1 MSLSSLPKKALLV
14 GINYNSIPQIKL
26 NGCISD
32 IINMSNTLQDAFN
45 YSSSDIT
52 MLRDDVSS
60 PNMLPTRQ
68 NILNNL
74 NNLINQSANYS
85 EIWFHYSGHG
95 SQIRDLNGDEVD
107 KLDEVIV
114 PLDYS
119 TKGFITDDE
128 VFNIV
133 KNSKCRTI
141 LLFDSCHSGTM
152 CDLQYIFNYNSGK
165 VIGSLNGNKSITT
178 NPNIICFSG
187 CRDSQTSADV
197 YLPSEARSVGAFT
210 ASFLAALRRN
220 RINVDIMKLY
230 SDLCTIILSSG
241 FSQIPTLSC
250 STNSPNYVF
259 QRSINSV
266 TSKTSPNS
274 VVLVNTGTTTATKD
288 LKILPIDLIKKIPD
302 FPANNIKM
310 DFNKSSRNI
319 KSKTFNMK
327 FM

>member
-1 MSLSSLPKKALLV
+1 MSLTILPKKALLV

-32 IINMSNTLQDAFN
+32 VINMANTLQDAFD

-60 PNMLPTRQ
+60 PSMLPTRA
-68 NILNNL
+68 NILNTL
-74 NNLINQSANYS
+74 NTLVNQSASYS

-95 SQIRDLNGDEVD
+95 SQIKDLNGDEID

-114 PLDYS
+114 PLDYA

-133 KNSKCRTI
+133 KNTKCRTI

-152 CDLQYIFNYNSGK
+152 CDLQYMFEYTNGK
-165 VIGSLNGNKSITT
+165 VVGSVNGNKTIPT
-178 NPNIICFSG
+178 NPNVICFSG
-187 CRDSQTSADV
+187 CKDTQTSADV

-210 ASFLAALRRN
+210 ASFLAALRKN
-220 RINVDIMKLY
+220 KMNVDLMKLY
-230 SDLCTIILSSG
+230 SDLCIIIKSSG
-241 FSQIPTLSC
+241 FSQLPMLSS
-250 STNSPNYVF
+250 STNNPSYIF
-259 QRSINSV
+259 QRVTNGTTAKTPATSIILVNGVTKDLPRLSINSIIKV
-266 TSKTSPNS
+266 PAVQQENLFMGLNS
-274 VVLVNTGTTTATKD
+274 N
-288 LKILPIDLIKKIPD
+288 KI
-302 FPANNIKM
+302 
-310 DFNKSSRNI
+310 RNG
-319 KSKTFNMK
+319 KNMMSMK